1 MEKNKFDG
9 VYEIGCPTWLIFLS
23 WIVMFKQRKSREIN
37 WNFNKFRTPVK
48 KERKERGR
56 TNSKVNEKSM
66 QETVPRIERENCVRF
81 SFVWKER
88 QGGRGRDFFWS
99 IFSPFVFFLAGVYI
113 STRQGRLPLSSLLA
127 QLTLD
132 QPRRNFVSCCANHFN
147 HGIKLSINWV
157 GKILK
162 SFGENFKEKFPIS
175 WTSGV
180 FLLCSWKKKNETM
193 NKGNYGCKI
202 CVYSPLF
209 LYYIRKKSLFFNFF
223 FLHE

>member
-99 IFSPFVFFLAGVYI
+99 ISSPFVFFLAGVYI

-147 HGIKLSINWV
+147 HGIELSINWV
-157 GKILK
+157 GKILNRRK
-162 SFGENFKEKFPIS
+162 FQREISNFVNKWCIS
-175 WTSGV
+175 SL
-180 FLLCSWKKKNETM
+180 FLKKKKM
-193 NKGNYGCKI
+193 RQWIKGI
-202 CVYSPLF
+202 MDVRFVSILHYS
-209 LYYIRKKSLFFNFF
+209 YII
-223 FLHE
+223 

>member
-99 IFSPFVFFLAGVYI
+99 ISSPFVFFLAGVYI

-147 HGIKLSINWV
+147 HGIELSINWKDFKPA
-157 GKILK
+157 KISK
-162 SFGENFKEKFPIS
+162 RNFQFREQVVYFFFVPE
-175 WTSGV
+175 
-180 FLLCSWKKKNETM
+180 KKKM
-193 NKGNYGCKI
+193 RQWIKGI
-202 CVYSPLF
+202 MDVRFVSILHYS
-209 LYYIRKKSLFFNFF
+209 YII
-223 FLHE
+223 